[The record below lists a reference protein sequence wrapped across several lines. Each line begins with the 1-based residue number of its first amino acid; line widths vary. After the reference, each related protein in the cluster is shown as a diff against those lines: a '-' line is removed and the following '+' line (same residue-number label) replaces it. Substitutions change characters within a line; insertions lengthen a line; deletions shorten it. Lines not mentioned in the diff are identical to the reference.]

1 MDKSGRNH
9 AGPVVFRSKWGK
21 REVILVTM
29 GTEIRN
35 GNANGKGKGKV
46 RKSPME
52 SFLRTFLVS
61 FIVFVIVCTPGLA
74 IFGEVADYNP
84 FDPGGDNVVLEEQLP
99 VIVDEDS
106 PFFEAFKDKNRVN
119 VLLLGVNANLT
130 DTIMVASFD
139 TDAKHMDLISIPRD
153 TYYHRDGYN
162 GEGENKINAA
172 YRGNPVNTAKAVSE
186 ILLGMPINYYAVIDY
201 KGVET
206 IVDSM
211 GGVPMDIEFNM
222 KYTDPYDTPPLVINI
237 PKGHQVLDGKH
248 AVQFLRYRKGY
259 LEGDIGRVKA
269 QQEFMKS
276 AFRQCLSFQL
286 PKIAKTVFN
295 NVESDITIGK
305 ATALATKAMGISGED
320 ITTYLLPSTPL
331 PDPPYYVIPNA
342 EGTAEMINQIYSIE
356 SKNTTEDAVNENE

>member
-1 MDKSGRNH
+1 
-9 AGPVVFRSKWGK
+9 
-21 REVILVTM
+21 M

-35 GNANGKGKGKV
+35 EKGKTKA
-46 RKSPME
+46 KSSPMQ
-52 SFLRTFLVS
+52 SFLRTFLIS
-61 FIVFVIVCTPGLA
+61 FIVFVVLCTPGLA

-84 FDPGGDNVVLEEQLP
+84 FDPDGKNIVLEEQLDT
-99 VIVDEDS
+99 IVDEDS
-106 PFFEAFKDKNRVN
+106 PFFEAFKDKKRVN
-119 VLLLGVNANLT
+119 VLLLGVNGNLT

-139 TDAKHMDLISIPRD
+139 TKAKHMDLISIPRD
-153 TYYHRDGYN
+153 TYFHRSGYN
-162 GEGENKINAA
+162 GDGENKINAA

-201 KGVET
+201 DGVAT

-222 KYTDPYDTPPLVINI
+222 KYSDPYDTPPLVINI
-237 PKGHQVLDGKH
+237 PKGPQVLDGKH

-259 LEGDIGRVKA
+259 TEGDIGRVKA
-269 QQEFMKS
+269 QQVFMKS
-276 AFRQCLSFQL
+276 AFKQCLSFQL

-305 ATALATKAMGISGED
+305 ATSLATKAMGISGED
-320 ITTYLLPSTPL
+320 IQTYLLPGTPL
-331 PDPPYYVIPNA
+331 PDPPYFVIPDA

-356 SKNTTEDAVNENE
+356 PKTTTEDEAGE